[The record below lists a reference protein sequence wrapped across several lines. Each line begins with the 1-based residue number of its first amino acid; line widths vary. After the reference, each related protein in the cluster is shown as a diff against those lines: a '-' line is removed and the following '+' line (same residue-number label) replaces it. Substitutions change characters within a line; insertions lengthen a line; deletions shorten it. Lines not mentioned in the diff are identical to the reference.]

1 MKRVEL
7 YIFGI
12 VLTFAVLTLTTP
24 ALADAI
30 DGSWCALNGDHV
42 SIEGPKIVTP
52 AKHMVGGQYRRHAFL
67 YKVPAGEPDADHMI
81 YMQLLDESDMQSFVI
96 EKDNKPGAQRNWQRC
111 AFTS

>member
-1 MKRVEL
+1 MMFR
-7 YIFGI
+7 IF
-12 VLTFAVLTLTTP
+12 FATIFISVASP

-52 AKHMVGGQYRRHAFL
+52 AKHVVGGQYRRHAFL